1 MNPGY
6 PRGAWSTLLEHGG
19 HGEKT
24 EVCFSQFLLS
34 TRPHSHIVANANH
47 ERPGLSSRF
56 HFSPCPKRVL
66 RRPNREFHHEGTKTR
81 RRAKEDEEEALTSSN
96 AGRIADDY
104 GTTTKDIEGNSFS
117 LLPAFFVSSCL
128 RGDIFAVHVG
138 YLCSKRVLHAPRGY
152 PWFKGSLD
160 IARQKKGVIHG

>member
-1 MNPGY
+1 MRTTNDQDY
-6 PRGAWSTLLEHGG
+6 L
-19 HGEKT
+19 
-24 EVCFSQFLLS
+24 
-34 TRPHSHIVANANH
+34 VAFIS
-47 ERPGLSSRF
+47 L
-56 HFSPCPKRVL
+56 RVL
-66 RRPNREFHHEGTKTR
+66 KGYSDVQTGNFTTKTR

-138 YLCSKRVLHAPRGY
+138 YLCS